1 MTKVKKFRL
10 LIFVVVILVCVSF
23 ATAVFKQSKYGNSTV
38 STAQDV
44 QEENGNSLAS
54 FVVTEDNEVRSEQEQ
69 TLTEEGLLNE
79 RGRLTQRVTIY
90 DENGTLPI
98 SGTITKSQDAFYP
111 GTYELSFSKNVILN
125 KTATI
130 QVKMDVQAGQPVY
143 VLTGN
148 KEKGYR
154 EVAAVVADENKCVSF
169 DTQLLQ
175 NYTLSTTDI
184 CGAQEAMA
192 NYTDN

>member
-1 MTKVKKFRL
+1 MTKARKFRL
-10 LIFVVVILVCVSF
+10 LIFVVVILVCASF
-23 ATAVFKQSKYGNSTV
+23 SVAVFKHGKQGNSVV
-38 STAQDV
+38 STAQDIP
-44 QEENGNSLAS
+44 EENGNSLAS
-54 FVVTEDNEVRSEQEQ
+54 FVVTEDNEARSEQEQ

-79 RGRLTQRVTIY
+79 RGRLTQRVTIF

-111 GTYELSFSKNVILN
+111 GTYELTFSKNVILN

-143 VLTGN
+143 VLTGS